1 MAQQPPAQQPPAP
14 PPPPPIPGQPAAGQR
29 PASATTAAILL
40 FTVGILRGILMLI
53 GLIAIIGASGEIA
66 GLEGAGA
73 FIGIFVVVV
82 LIGIAAAVLQIMG
95 GVQTLQLRARGFALG
110 LTGTIIGLV
119 LGVLSLAGTL
129 GGSGQAGS
137 AVIVALL
144 LIGDVVILIYLGQ
157 ARRFMTSA

>member
-1 MAQQPPAQQPPAP
+1 
-14 PPPPPIPGQPAAGQR
+14 
-29 PASATTAAILL
+29 
-40 FTVGILRGILMLI
+40 MLI
-53 GLIAIIGASGEIA
+53 GLIAIVAASGEIA

-95 GVQTLQLRARGFALG
+95 GVQTLRLRPRGFALG

-119 LGVLSLAGTL
+119 LGILSLAGTL
-129 GGSGQAGS
+129 SGEGQAGS

-157 ARRFMTSA
+157 ARRFMTRA